1 MDIQA
6 IYERQYS
13 RVYRIAMLY
22 LKNSSDAEDVV
33 QSIFLKYM
41 EKQISF
47 QDLDHERAWFIT
59 AVRNQCKDVLKNFWR
74 RKVDFGE
81 LPEKVTEEAVESDL
95 ISFILKLSAK
105 YREVLY
111 LYYYEEYSVR
121 EMSGILGRNESTI
134 QTQLATA
141 RGKLKKLIEGKE
153 RAEYVG

>member
-41 EKQISF
+41 EKQTIFENS
-47 QDLDHERAWFIT
+47 DHERAWFIT

-74 RKVDFGE
+74 RKVDFGD
-81 LPEKVTEEAVESDL
+81 LPEQVTEEADGRDL
-95 ISFILKLSAK
+95 ITFILKLSSK

-111 LYYYEEYSVR
+111 LYYYEEYSVK
-121 EMSGILGRNESTI
+121 EMSRILGRKESTI
-134 QTQLATA
+134 QTQLAAA
-141 RGKLKKLIEGKE
+141 REKLKKLIEGKE
-153 RAEYVG
+153 RAGYVG